1 MVLKDIK
8 NTENQTENPVKMFSE
23 EKISGKMTA
32 ILILVLVSFIMLTV
46 CLVTLQKNS
55 EKQRRKENTLVSDTS
70 VPVLHDESKVTEIS
84 EYVLSTSKID
94 QREYEQIIEAED
106 AVRPENII
114 AAADRPGFSGA
125 GYITGFSA
133 GGNEKIDFVFDIPT
147 DQHYDISICFA
158 SDSTARNEI
167 LADGK
172 NLFDFS
178 CTENMIGQFVIKNYY
193 GVFFKKGKLTLSF
206 HSIDGAVDIDYIKIS
221 NNKSIYSAGTDVS
234 SELNAPASPN
244 TQKLMKYLTENFGKN
259 IITGQYVSGKDNIEI
274 KKINEFTSQYP
285 VVRFGDMGVY
295 STNPD
300 SKYDK
305 KTDDDIEAAVEWAQN
320 GGIVGYMWH
329 WKAPMNQPDVYSEK
343 TDFDLSL
350 AYTDVDVA
358 LMSFEDIQKQYEEG
372 FINAECLYIL
382 KDIDYIASQLKRLQ
396 EKDIPVLWRPL
407 HEAGGDWFWWGE
419 AGPDT
424 YKWLWTTLFRRLT
437 GYHKLDN
444 LIWVWSAQG
453 KDFYA
458 GNHLCDI
465 VAVDLY
471 DENKDNSKYY
481 KQYQWL
487 YSLTGGQKLIALS
500 ECGKLPDIELT
511 FRDRAVW
518 SFFGLWYGEYLLDKD
533 GNLSEKYNSEEELK
547 KMYNSNRT
555 ITLEKY
561 IKSNDSDISEKITES
576 QETTVANINTEDGIS
591 TTVLP

>member
-1 MVLKDIK
+1 MKDNKNNEDRIENKDI
-8 NTENQTENPVKMFSE
+8 VFSE

-32 ILILVLVSFIMLTV
+32 ILLLILISLIMLTI
-46 CLVTLQKNS
+46 CIVTIHKNNKNQKQNMITPAI
-55 EKQRRKENTLVSDTS
+55 ETTAAGQNTETS
-70 VPVLHDESKVTEIS
+70 ITEIS

-94 QREYEQIIEAED
+94 QREYEQVIEAED
-106 AVRPENII
+106 VSRPENII
-114 AAADRPGFSGA
+114 AASDRPGFSGS

-133 GGNEKIDFVFDIPT
+133 GGNEIIDFVFDIPT
-147 DQHYDISICFA
+147 DQHYDISVCFA
-158 SDSTARNEI
+158 SDSTAKNSI
-167 LADGK
+167 LADNK

-178 CTENMIGQFVIKNYY
+178 CKEEMTGQFVIKNYY
-193 GVFFKKGKLTLSF
+193 GVFYKKGKLTLSF
-206 HSIDGAVDIDYIKIS
+206 QSVDGAVDIDYVKIT
-221 NNKSIYSAGTDVS
+221 NNKSIYSAGTDVPAD
-234 SELNAPASPN
+234 LNAPSSPS
-244 TQKLMKYLTENFGKN
+244 TQKLMRYLTDNFGKN
-259 IITGQYVSGKDNIEI
+259 IITGQYVSGKDNIELE
-274 KKINEFTSQYP
+274 KINEYTSNYP
-285 VVRFGDMGVY
+285 AIRFGDLGVY
-295 STNPD
+295 STNPE
-300 SKYDK
+300 SKFNK
-305 KTDDDIEAAVEWAQN
+305 ETDDDIEAAIKWAQD
-320 GGIVGYMWH
+320 GGIVGYVWH
-329 WKAPMNQPDVYSEK
+329 WKAPMNQPDVYSEN

-350 AYTDVDVA
+350 AYTDIDVA
-358 LMSFEDIQKQYEEG
+358 LLPFEDIQKEYEEG
-372 FINAECLYIL
+372 NINAECLYIL
-382 KDIDYIASQLKRLQ
+382 KDIDNIASQLKRLQ

-419 AGPDT
+419 AGPDV

-471 DENKDNSKYY
+471 DENKDNTKYY

-500 ECGKLPDIELT
+500 ECGKLPDMELT

-518 SFFGLWYGEYLLDKD
+518 SFFGLWYGEYLLDNN
-533 GNLSEKYNSEEELK
+533 GNLSEKYNTKEELQ

-561 IKSNDSDISEKITES
+561 KKANFSEETDKIYES
-576 QETTVANINTEDGIS
+576 TVTSVTDVDNTEEIFVS
-591 TTVLP
+591 

>member
-1 MVLKDIK
+1 MKDIK
-8 NTENQTENPVKMFSE
+8 KTEDKTENPDKIFSE

-32 ILILVLVSFIMLTV
+32 IIILILVSFIMMTV
-46 CLVTLQKNS
+46 CIVTLQKNS
-55 EKQRRKENTLVSDTS
+55 HKQRQNKKPIAADTS
-70 VPVLHDESKVTEIS
+70 VSVLHDESKVTEIS
-84 EYVLSTSKID
+84 EYVISTSKID
-94 QREYEQIIEAED
+94 QREYEQLIEAED
-106 AVRPENII
+106 AARPENII
-114 AAADRPGFSGA
+114 AAADRAGFSGA

-178 CTENMIGQFVIKNYY
+178 CTENMTGRFVIKNYY
-193 GVFFKKGKLTLSF
+193 GVFLKKGKLTLSF
-206 HSIDGAVDIDYIKIS
+206 HSLDGAVDVDYVKIV
-221 NNKSIYSAGTDVS
+221 NNKSIYAAGTDVS
-234 SELNAPASPN
+234 PELNAPVSQN

-274 KKINEFTSQYP
+274 EKINEFTSNYP
-285 VVRFGDMGVY
+285 VIRFGDMGVY

-300 SKYDK
+300 SKFNKD
-305 KTDDDIEAAVEWAQN
+305 TDDDIEAAVEWAEN

-343 TDFDLSL
+343 TDFNLSL
-350 AYTDVDVA
+350 AYTDIDVA
-358 LMSFEDIQKQYEEG
+358 LMTFDDIQKEYEEG
-372 FINAECLYIL
+372 NITAECLYIL
-382 KDIDYIASQLKRLQ
+382 KDIDYVALQLKRLQ

-419 AGPDT
+419 AGPET

-518 SFFGLWYGEYLLDKD
+518 SFFGLWYGEYLLDKN
-533 GNLSEKYNSEEELK
+533 GNLSEKYNSREELK

-561 IKSNDSDISEKITES
+561 IKSNEPEKVTES
-576 QETTVANINTEDGIS
+576 QTTDVTTVNTAEVTDTIVS
-591 TTVLP
+591 